1 MAKNLYNIPTDG
13 CNLEIMRYPFY
24 AEDVSPNEAY
34 RRREYNFNSVVGG
47 TQIVTPG
54 QYVGLDFTITTH
66 IPINPNRPDVH
77 KQIFQEMMSK
87 PVTVTSPEIGGSFQA
102 IVIVKPVHETFN
114 SLKLEISIKEVP
126 DSKSL
131 IPGENF
137 VVPAA
142 RKITKKKV
150 TNKNSKKENSS
161 KTTSKKTKTKTKKK
175 TVSKKSKSKK
185 KNK

>member
-1 MAKNLYNIPTDG
+1 MNAL
-13 CNLEIMRYPFY
+13 
-24 AEDVSPNEAY
+24 
-34 RRREYNFNSVVGG
+34 
-47 TQIVTPG
+47 
-54 QYVGLDFTITTH
+54 
-66 IPINPNRPDVH
+66 
-77 KQIFQEMMSK
+77 
-87 PVTVTSPEIGGSFQA
+87 PVTTDLWVWI
-102 IVIVKPVHETFN
+102 IVCGINGDLHLVIHIFRGRIVLCGN

-137 VVPAA
+137 VVPAD
-142 RKITKKKV
+142 RKITKKEV

>member
-13 CNLEIMRYPFY
+13 CNIEIMGYPFY
-24 AEDVSPNEAY
+24 AEDVSPSEAL

-54 QYVGLDFTITTH
+54 AYVGLDFTITTH
-66 IPINPNRPDVH
+66 IPIDPNRPDVH

-87 PVTVTSPEIGGSFQA
+87 PVTVTSPEIGGSFEA
-102 IVIVKPVHETFN
+102 IVVVKPVHETFN

-131 IPGENF
+131 IPGEQF

-142 RKITKKKV
+142 RKITKKK
-150 TNKNSKKENSS
+150 TTKKTS
-161 KTTSKKTKTKTKKK
+161 KTTSKTKSKKTKTKKK
-175 TVSKKSKSKK
+175 TATKKSKSKK

>member
-13 CNLEIMRYPFY
+13 CNIEIMGYPFY
-24 AEDVSPNEAY
+24 AEDVSPGEAF

-54 QYVGLDFTITTH
+54 QYVGLDFSITTH
-66 IPINPNRPDVH
+66 IPIDPNRPDMH

-87 PVTVTSPEIGGSFQA
+87 PVTVTSPEIGGSFNA
-102 IVIVKPVHETFN
+102 IVVIKPVHETFN
-114 SLKLEISIKEVP
+114 SLKLDISIKEVP
-126 DSKSL
+126 DSKSH
-131 IPGENF
+131 IPGEKF

-142 RKITKKKV
+142 RKITKKK
-150 TNKNSKKENSS
+150 TTKKNSKTNS
-161 KTTSKKTKTKTKKK
+161 KTNSKKTKTKTKKK
-175 TVSKKSKSKK
+175 TTSKKSKTKKK